1 MDSYISTSKPLAS
14 SLFKKEMGI
23 TITNFINQKKV
34 RFAIMLLNKTDTQI
48 QDIASQVGIL
58 DVNYFIK
65 VFKKIIGMT
74 PKEY

>member
-1 MDSYISTSKPLAS
+1 
-14 SLFKKEMGI
+14 
-23 TITNFINQKKV
+23 
-34 RFAIMLLNKTDTQI
+34 MLLNKTDTQI

-74 PKEY
+74 PKEYRNSIKGQKDL